1 ISRACRS
8 SCTQSKRHGRICSS
22 KSPTSRQ
29 WVAPARR
36 GVDRHRS
43 RCAWI
48 SLPLHIGE
56 SGHEAGFMR
65 RGSSRIQNAALLLL
79 CGIVAALGLVNWRM
93 MELEAMPQLV
103 TAGDAPA
110 EPPVAPVS
118 SPRPVDHD
126 PLSAFDEMVRRPL
139 FTATRSPFVPTQS
152 TPNLAGPPDIRLTGV
167 AIDASKKRALLRSSQ
182 QP

>member
-1 ISRACRS
+1 
-8 SCTQSKRHGRICSS
+8 
-22 KSPTSRQ
+22 
-29 WVAPARR
+29 
-36 GVDRHRS
+36 
-43 RCAWI
+43 
-48 SLPLHIGE
+48 
-56 SGHEAGFMR
+56 
-65 RGSSRIQNAALLLL
+65 
-79 CGIVAALGLVNWRM
+79 

-103 TAGDAPA
+103 TAGEAPA

-139 FTATRSPFVPTQS
+139 FTASRSPFVPTQS

-182 QP
+182 QPQGRWVEQGQSIDGWQLQSVRDDAVIITSGQQMHELRLYPAQSRTSREQ

>member
-1 ISRACRS
+1 
-8 SCTQSKRHGRICSS
+8 
-22 KSPTSRQ
+22 
-29 WVAPARR
+29 
-36 GVDRHRS
+36 
-43 RCAWI
+43 
-48 SLPLHIGE
+48 
-56 SGHEAGFMR
+56 
-65 RGSSRIQNAALLLL
+65 
-79 CGIVAALGLVNWRM
+79 M

-110 EPPVAPVS
+110 EPSVAPVS

-139 FTATRSPFVPTQS
+139 FTASRSPFVPTQS

-182 QP
+182 QPQGRWVEQGQSIDGWQLQSVRDDAVIITSGQQMHELRLYPAQSRTSREQ